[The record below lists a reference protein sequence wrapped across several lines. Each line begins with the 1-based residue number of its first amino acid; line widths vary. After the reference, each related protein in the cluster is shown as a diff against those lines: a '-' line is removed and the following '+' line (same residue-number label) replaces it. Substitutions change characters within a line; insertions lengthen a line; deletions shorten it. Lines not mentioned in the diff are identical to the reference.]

1 MQIVTSV
8 KKVEFHNGPSISI
21 GTILNGGNVV
31 TRIEIQHEEY
41 LGYSEMSICIFG
53 EDKLIM
59 KFWNYPVA
67 ITYFT

>member
-31 TRIEIQHEEY
+31 TRIEVQHEEY
-41 LGYSEMSICIFG
+41 PGYAEMSIYIFEG
-53 EDKLIM
+53 DKPIM
-59 KFWNYPVA
+59 KVWNYPVA